1 MGVLSPKFS
10 PRPRDLSREQFL
22 STFGGVYEHS
32 PWVAEAVWRDGL
44 RERHDDVDGLAQA
57 MATVVDA
64 AGAKQKMQLINSH
77 PDLAGRAA
85 VAGELT
91 ADSTH
96 EQAAAGIDQCSPE
109 EFKRF
114 QTMNTRYKQQFGF
127 TFVMAVR
134 HSNRHA
140 ILAAFEERLRHSP
153 DTEFERAIAE
163 IHKIAGFRLLAIAE
177 GQQ

>member
-1 MGVLSPKFS
+1 MSVLSPQFS
-10 PRPRDLSREQFL
+10 PRPRDLSREQFMT
-22 STFGGVYEHS
+22 TFGGVYEHS
-32 PWVAEAVWRDGL
+32 PWVAETVLRDGL

-57 MATVVDA
+57 MAAVVDA
-64 AGAKQKMQLINSH
+64 ASAKQKMQLINSH

-91 ADSTH
+91 VDSTH
-96 EQAAAGIDQCSPE
+96 EQSAAGIDQCNAE
-109 EFKRF
+109 EFARF
-114 QTMNTRYKQQFGF
+114 QAMNTRYKQQFGF

-153 DTEFERAIAE
+153 DTEFERAITE
-163 IHKIAGFRLLAIAE
+163 IHKIASFRLLAIAE
-177 GQQ
+177 GQR